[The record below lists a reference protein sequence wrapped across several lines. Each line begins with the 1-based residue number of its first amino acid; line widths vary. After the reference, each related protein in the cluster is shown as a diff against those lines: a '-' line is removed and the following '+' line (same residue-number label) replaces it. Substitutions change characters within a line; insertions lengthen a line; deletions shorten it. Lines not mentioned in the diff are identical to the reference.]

1 MPYAIKVNNRVQ
13 AWELGA
19 GSAMEQEMI
28 RRGKIAA
35 RPDGT
40 WEIFSQEST
49 EGSGQVARFQCGR
62 IPHGN
67 RDQVRLRVFDFEN
80 RQITVRIG
88 TDHGCL
94 PFDPVGIRDRNFDC
108 VFDNM
113 VVGHDVPF
121 FIPDESRAG
130 TVRQVLFLFGFLLMP
145 VIAVI
150 SFTPARGPTQ
160 YSP

>member
-49 EGSGQVARFQCGR
+49 EGSGQVARTG
-62 IPHGN
+62 
-67 RDQVRLRVFDFEN
+67 DFFKVDEKEYPYPN
-80 RQITVRIG
+80 EQE
-88 TDHGCL
+88 
-94 PFDPVGIRDRNFDC
+94 
-108 VFDNM
+108 
-113 VVGHDVPF
+113 
-121 FIPDESRAG
+121 FILQNDEP
-130 TVRQVLFLFGFLLMP
+130 LE
-145 VIAVI
+145 
-150 SFTPARGPTQ
+150 
-160 YSP
+160 YDW